1 MLKKISLATAILS
14 LSAVGAFAQCS
25 AVATQNV
32 LRPEGLTELVGDITI
47 TCTAALTNIALTVT
61 IPSAI
66 PVTNVTGTAAGPG
79 VASAAGTTTVY
90 GTVSGNSIVFTNL
103 SVAASATI
111 VVSGIRVNASAST
124 PGVTVTAQS
133 VIISSNVVNLNA
145 STNVGLVNT
154 ASFAFAAVGGT
165 DATVTSK
172 SASTL
177 SICLTYPASSTTNA
191 VTGLLRFTELYGA
204 AFRTVADDTT
214 STSNGAIA
222 GNATQLRLAFSGIP
236 AGASI
241 YVPMSLI
248 SGSNSSSGDPGVT
261 IATSSTYATVL
272 SSSIAAT
279 IGTPFF
285 TQAATA
291 LAGDTAPGAISWGKV
306 TSSDNSVVYTVSA
319 ASLVFASTVNIPFIV
334 TLAASPSNGV
344 GTATVLGSLGPVSS
358 SVYSRLATTGSAV
371 TAFST
376 ATCSTNILFP
386 FVTNDAGFDTGL
398 AIANTTAD
406 PFSTANQSGICTLN
420 YYGTYA
426 DGGALPTAAPTS
438 AIAAGKYAALTL
450 SGGGS
455 GVAALR
461 PGFTGYIIAQCTFQ
475 LAHGYAFI
483 SDLGA
488 KNLAHGYLALVL
500 PSSAAGRGASGGTPE
515 ATSLN

>member
-14 LSAVGAFAQCS
+14 LTAVGAFAQCS

-47 TCTAALTNIALTVT
+47 SCGANALSNVALTVT

-66 PVTNVTGTAAGPG
+66 PVTNVTGTAAGAG
-79 VASAAGTTTVY
+79 VASAAGTATVY

-103 SVAASATI
+103 SVNANATI

-133 VIISSNVVNLNA
+133 VIISNNVVNLNA

-154 ASFAFAAVGGT
+154 ASFAFAVVGGT

-177 SICLTYPASSTTNA
+177 SICLSYPSSSTANA

-214 STSNGAIA
+214 TGSNGSIA
-222 GNATQLRLAFSGIP
+222 GNATQLRLAFSNIP

-241 YVPMSLI
+241 YVPMSI
-248 SGSNSSSGDPGVT
+248 TAGTTASDATGVT
-261 IATSSTYATVL
+261 IATTSSSATAL
-272 SSSIAAT
+272 TSSIAAT
-279 IGTPFF
+279 IGTP
-285 TQAATA
+285 TYTAAGTDSNVIA
-291 LAGDTAPGAISWGKV
+291 SWGKV
-306 TSSDNSVVYTVSA
+306 TSSDNSVIYTVSA
-319 ASLVFASTVNIPFIV
+319 ASSAYASTVNIPYIV

-406 PFSTANQSGICTLN
+406 PFSTANQSGTCALN
-420 YYGTYA
+420 YYGTYS
-426 DGGALPTAAPTS
+426 DGGALPTAATTS
-438 AIAAGKYAALTL
+438 SIAAGKYAALTL